1 MNQTKP
7 INQPEPVISDGN
19 QPEIPVEIKCMKNNA
34 PNCIETC
41 FEIECENFKDI
52 SKRDC
57 GLLHLPLLSGWKRDI
72 KNLHQKPENRQVIY
86 TAPCGRRFEKAQM
99 DDLNDNLFLVSSKLR
114 MENFSFD
121 SEFLVLDPLPP
132 AQHLA
137 KIFEKVKK
145 KQELLKKMKNGE
157 KEKLTKQNQ
166 NQGMIISIKKY
177 NHDGLKFLT
186 PTLFANKNFRNFLR
200 TFL

>member
-7 INQPEPVISDGN
+7 INQHEPVISDGS
-19 QPEIPVEIKCMKNNA
+19 QPVIPVEIKCIKNNA
-34 PNCIETC
+34 PNCLETC
-41 FEIECENFKDI
+41 FEIECEKFKDI

-57 GLLHLPLLSGWKRDI
+57 GLLHFALLSGWKRDI
-72 KNLHQKPENRQVIY
+72 KNLHQKPEYHKVIY
-86 TAPCGRRFEKAQM
+86 TAPCGRKFEKAHM

-121 SEFLVLDPLPP
+121 SEILVMDPLPP

-166 NQGMIISIKKY
+166 NQGMIISIK
-177 NHDGLKFLT
+177 NT
-186 PTLFANKNFRNFLR
+186 IMTIN
-200 TFL
+200 

>member
-7 INQPEPVISDGN
+7 INQPDPVISNDN
-19 QPEIPVEIKCMKNNA
+19 QPVIPVGIKCIKNNA
-34 PNCIETC
+34 PSCIESC

-86 TAPCGRRFEKAQM
+86 TAPCGRKFEKAHM
-99 DDLNDNLFLVSSKLR
+99 DELNDNLFLVSSKLR

-121 SEFLVLDPLPP
+121 SEFLVMDPLPP
-132 AQHLA
+132 ARHLA
-137 KIFEKVKK
+137 KIFNKVT
-145 KQELLKKMKNGE
+145 KQQEFLKKMKTGE

-166 NQGMIISIKKY
+166 NQGMIISVKKY
-177 NHDGLKFLT
+177 NHDDLKSLST
-186 PTLFANKNFRNFLR
+186 A
-200 TFL
+200 